1 MNLQWTSC
9 FHHRK
14 RAVWTWKWSSL
25 GPSAANSLGSW
36 AALLGTLGPD
46 PKLSWLI
53 SDIPWFIMRFGFPFP
68 VMSLLSFTAS
78 NRCFPFASNQFCEG
92 KSNALKSQFWLNKSD
107 FYGCDKTWLHRKK
120 MSSMWRTGPFMEC
133 DTDCCTVTWI
143 INFCRAASHHPP
155 GLGDPC
161 ANSMGVC
168 LHKGWR
174 MQSCVY
180 RLGSI
185 TLFKV

>member
-1 MNLQWTSC
+1 MEVKFTGAKCCKQPWIVGSTVGYPGP
-9 FHHRK
+9 
-14 RAVWTWKWSSL
+14 RAQTIGCPK
-25 GPSAANSLGSW
+25 
-36 AALLGTLGPD
+36 GTT
-46 PKLSWLI
+46 LSWLI

-78 NRCFPFASNQFCEG
+78 NRCFPFASNQFREG

-107 FYGCDKTWLHRKK
+107 FYGRDKTWLHRQK

>member
-1 MNLQWTSC
+1 MKVKFTGAKCCKQPWIVGSTAGYP
-9 FHHRK
+9 RP
-14 RAVWTWKWSSL
+14 RAQTIECPK
-25 GPSAANSLGSW
+25 
-36 AALLGTLGPD
+36 GTT
-46 PKLSWLI
+46 LSWLI